1 MTDRYA
7 VTGNPVAHSKP
18 PEILAAFARA
28 TSNTTGC
35 SRRAS
40 GGIALG

>member
-7 VTGNPVAHSKP
+7 VTGNPAAHSKP
-18 PEILAAFARA
+18 PEIHAAFARA

-35 SRRAS
+35 SWRAR
-40 GGIALG
+40 GGVALE